1 MILQALVDYYEE
13 MASQGRIPRPGW
25 SKVKVSWA
33 LEIGDNGELLDVLPL
48 RHPSENGKKMI
59 PREME
64 LPAPV
69 KRTVGVQPNFLWDN
83 SSYILGVDN
92 KGNGKRTQE
101 CFEAAKGLHIKL
113 LIDATDPAAK
123 AICAYFERWNPQS
136 ADTVSAFALHKDDL
150 LSGDNLCFLYHG
162 AFAEE
167 DPEIR
172 AIWQNAYNRNSEE
185 ETEYCLVT
193 GRKTCPEPVHPA
205 IKNVRDAQ
213 SSGAAL
219 VSFNAPAFCSF
230 GKEQNANAP
239 VSKYAAFAYT
249 TALNQLLAD
258 RKHVKVI
265 GNTTVVYWAKDA
277 EPQYQDVFAAL
288 FDGGDDTV
296 SSEELNA
303 LMDSVAAGK
312 PYKFDGLPVSPENDF
327 FILGISPNAARL
339 SVRFFYRR
347 SFGEIVQNLKRH
359 YDNVRIVSDGR
370 NKWEDI
376 PLWALLRETV
386 NQKSSDKSPLPQLAG
401 DVTKSM
407 LAGGCYPET
416 LMNQVM
422 LRIRAEHDI
431 TRGKAGII
439 KAYLIRNTENLP
451 NRESIME
458 VANVSL
464 NEESA
469 YTPYVLG
476 RLFAVLE
483 GTQQAAN
490 PGINATIKDRFF
502 NSACATPAA
511 VFPILLK
518 LSNSHLKKLDQG
530 KSVYWSKQ
538 IGTLIELLGMDF
550 PAHQTLQEQGAFIL
564 GYYHQ
569 TQKRF
574 EKKNNTD
581 NREEN

>member
-64 LPAPV
+64 LPTP
-69 KRTVGVQPNFLWDN
+69 
-83 SSYILGVDN
+83 
-92 KGNGKRTQE
+92 GKRSGTTPPPNYLCDNTQYVLGIE
-101 CFEAAKGLHIKL
+101 KGEITEKSQQAFLRFAELHERKL
-113 LIDATDPAAK
+113 SGLDDPMAK
-123 AICAYFERWNPQS
+123 AIVSFVKRYSPKDLISSEAITRMPDILEAGGNIVFVSPEGLFAHEKKEIR
-136 ADTVSAFALHKDDL
+136 ATVQPP
-150 LSGDNLCFLYHG
+150 
-162 AFAEE
+162 AEE
-167 DPEIR
+167 DEPYEV
-172 AIWQNAYNRNSEE
+172 
-185 ETEYCLVT
+185 CLVT
-193 GRKTCPEPVHPA
+193 GEKAPVSRIHGS
-205 IKNVRDAQ
+205 IKGLRGN
-213 SSGAAL
+213 SPNGWTL
-219 VSFNAPAFCSF
+219 VGFNADSFCSY
-230 GKEQNANAP
+230 GKKQSYNAP

-277 EPQYQDVFAAL
+277 ELQYQDVFAAL
-288 FDGGDDTV
+288 FDGGDETV

-407 LAGGCYPET
+407 LAGGRYPET

-422 LRIRAEHDI
+422 LRIRAEHEI

-530 KSVYWSKQ
+530 KSAYWSKQ